1 MVNEATPNYSKR
13 KQAAIDVLSEEFKK
27 HNHINPELYSMFNV
41 KRGLRNAD
49 GTGVLSGLT
58 LICNVHGYVVDE
70 GEKTPQ
76 DGQLIYR
83 GYHIQDLVNDC
94 MQNQRFG
101 FEEIVYLLLF
111 GTLPSQEELEYF
123 KTVLAL
129 YRELPNGFVEDVILD
144 MPSKNIMNKMQ
155 SAVLAMYTYD
165 NYADSTSI
173 EQELRKAIDVIAK
186 MPTIMISAYHSKR
199 KSFDGQSLVLHPIK
213 PEESVAQSILSTL
226 RYDRKYTPEEAH
238 LLDIMLMLHAEH
250 GGGNNS
256 TFTCRCLTSSGTD
269 AYSAY
274 AGAIGAL
281 KGPKHGGANIRVMQ
295 MLGAIEEGVRD
306 WNDDDEIRSFLIKL
320 MDKQAG
326 DRSGLIY
333 GMGHAV
339 YTKSDPRAVLL
350 KKYAMKLAKGTE
362 YESEFKLLNRVEEI
376 TPLVFAEKKGDGKM
390 MCANVDLYSGLVYKM
405 LGIPEELYTPLFATA
420 RIAGWAAHRMEE
432 LLTGGRIIRPAYK
445 SVTSPLPYVSMKDR

>member
-1 MVNEATPNYSKR
+1 MPNYSKR
-13 KQAAIDVLSEEFKK
+13 KQAAIDILGKEFQK
-27 HNHINPELYSMFNV
+27 HNYIDPKLYRLFDV

-70 GEKTPQ
+70 GEKMPQ

-83 GYHIQDLVNDC
+83 GYPIQDLVNNC
-94 MQNQRFG
+94 MQEQRFG

-111 GTLPSQEELEYF
+111 GALPSKEELEYF
-123 KTVLAL
+123 QTVLSL
-129 YRELPNGFVEDVILD
+129 YRELPNGFVEDVMLD

-165 NYADSTSI
+165 NFADSTSI

-186 MPTIMISAYHSKR
+186 MPTIMVSAYHSKC
-199 KSFDGQSLVLHPIK
+199 KSFDGKSLVLHPIR
-213 PEESVAQSILSTL
+213 PEEGVAQSILSTL

-238 LLDIMLMLHAEH
+238 LLDVMLMLHAEH

-295 MLGAIEEGVRD
+295 MLSAIEEGVKD
-306 WNDDDEIRSFLIKL
+306 WKDDDEVRSFLVKL
-320 MDKQAG
+320 MEKQAG

-339 YTKSDPRAVLL
+339 YTKSDPRAVIL

-362 YESEFKLLNRVEEI
+362 YEAEFELLNSVERI
-376 TPLVFAEKKGDGKM
+376 TPSVFSARKGDAKM

-405 LGIPEELYTPLFATA
+405 LGIPKDLYTPLFAAA

-445 SVTSPLPYVSMKDR
+445 SVTNLLPYVRMEDR